1 MTILEVTD
9 KNLSKEFIDFPKR
22 HYKNDKNWVCPLDA
36 EIEGIFDPSNN
47 ACFRHGEA
55 IRWLLKDN
63 DQKTIGRIAAFID
76 HKKVNVFR
84 QPTGGA
90 GFFECVNNQNAA
102 NMLFDTAKAWL
113 QERGM
118 EAMEAPVNF
127 GENFVYW
134 GLLIEGFMQQAY
146 GMQYNFPYYKE
157 LFENYGFQNF
167 FEQYSF
173 HVDLSLPFNERL
185 VKFAEYIESRPNYSF
200 EHFSFKN
207 AEKYVNDLVE
217 TYNTIWSGFHKSYS
231 PLKHEEIWKMLK
243 ESKPVIDEE
252 FIWFA
257 YDNGKPIAMVIIFP
271 DINQLLKKL
280 GNGKLNLLNKLKFLY
295 YKNLSKTI
303 TRTRV
308 FVAGVSPDYQNSGII
323 SALFYQFVKVLRKR
337 PQHKEIELSW
347 VGDYNPKMISIYD
360 KIGGVKAKTHITYMH
375 LFDENAEFIRFN
387 NEFEGKLYL

>member
-9 KNLSKEFIDFPKR
+9 KILSKEFIDFPKR
-22 HYKNDKNWVCPLDA
+22 HYKNDRNWVCPLDV
-36 EIEGIFDPSNN
+36 EIEGIFDPANN
-47 ACFRHGEA
+47 ACFQHGEA
-55 IRWLLKDN
+55 IRWLLKD
-63 DQKTIGRIAAFID
+63 DSQKTIGRIAAFVD
-76 HKKVNVFR
+76 HNKVNVFR

-90 GFFECVNNQNAA
+90 GFFECINNQEAA

-134 GLLIEGFMQQAY
+134 GLLVEGFMQQAY

-157 LFENYGFQNF
+157 LYENYGFQNF
-167 FEQYSF
+167 FEQYSY

-185 VKFAEYIESRPNYSF
+185 VKFAEYIESRPNYTF
-200 EHFSFKN
+200 EHFNFKN
-207 AEKYVNDLVE
+207 TEKYVNDLVE

-280 GNGKLNLLNKLKFLY
+280 GNGKLNLINKLKFLY
-295 YKNLSKTI
+295 YKNLSKEI

-323 SALFYQFVKVLRKR
+323 SALFYQFVKILRKR

-347 VGDYNPKMISIYD
+347 VGDYNPKMISVYD

-375 LFDENAEFIRFN
+375 LFDKDAEFIRFN